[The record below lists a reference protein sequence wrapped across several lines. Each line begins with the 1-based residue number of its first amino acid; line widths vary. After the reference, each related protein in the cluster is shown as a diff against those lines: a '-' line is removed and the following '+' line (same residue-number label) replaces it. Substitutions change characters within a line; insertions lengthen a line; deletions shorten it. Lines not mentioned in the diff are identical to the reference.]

1 MRIDE
6 IYEQISED
14 KILLDIEVISKEEY
28 RRRIMSMYYTLI
40 QQDMLDEADLILE
53 ELNQDDIITE
63 SNL

>member
-53 ELNQDDIITE
+53 ELNQDDIIIE